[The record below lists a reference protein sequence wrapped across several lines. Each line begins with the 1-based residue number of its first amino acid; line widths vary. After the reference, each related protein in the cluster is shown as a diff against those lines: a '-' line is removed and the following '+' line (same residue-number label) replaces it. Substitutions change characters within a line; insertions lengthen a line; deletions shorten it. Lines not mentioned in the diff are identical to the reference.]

1 MRQRGAGISLN
12 KFRIFES
19 DEFRRS
25 LKRIDRRT
33 SERVDATL
41 KKRVYPQLRAQPFAG
56 PNIKK
61 LRDYKPDTWRYR
73 IGDFR
78 LFYTIDANEHTVYIL
93 AIENRGSAYK

>member
-1 MRQRGAGISLN
+1 MRRRGADASLN
-12 KFRIFES
+12 KFRIFET

-33 SERVDATL
+33 SERVDATI
-41 KKRVYPQLRAQPFAG
+41 KKRVYPQLCAQPFAG
-56 PNIKK
+56 PSIKK

-78 LFYTIDANEHTVYIL
+78 LFYTIDASEHTVYIL